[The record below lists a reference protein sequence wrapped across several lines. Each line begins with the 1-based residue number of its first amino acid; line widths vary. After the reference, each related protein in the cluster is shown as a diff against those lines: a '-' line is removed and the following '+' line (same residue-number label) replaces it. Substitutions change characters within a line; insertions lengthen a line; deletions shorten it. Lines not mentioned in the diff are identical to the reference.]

1 MTSLF
6 DYADPKGKKP
16 EALSEAEAKEELAR
30 LAKEI
35 LEHDKRYYQH
45 DTPSISDAE
54 YDALR
59 IRNEAIEKRF
69 PQLVRA
75 DSPSVRVGV
84 APLGEFSKVP
94 HSIPML
100 SLANAFTEKDV
111 NEWVERIHR
120 FLGLKE
126 DEKIEFVAEPKI
138 DGLSFSAR
146 YENGMFVQGA
156 TRGDGEVGEDI
167 TENLKTVKGVPLV
180 LEGDEIPHVLEVRGE
195 VFISRK
201 EFLRL
206 NERQEKQGKPKFVN
220 PRNAAAGSLRQL
232 GSTVTADRKL
242 GYFVYGWGEIS
253 KEFFG
258 DKVTFSDCIIALD
271 KMGFATFAR
280 TYANVI
286 WLVAGAEKLMSFY
299 NQTYQKR
306 SSTAYD
312 MDGMVYKVNRL
323 DWQEKLGFVS
333 RSPRWAIAHK
343 FPAEQAVT
351 VLEGIDIQ
359 VGRTGALTP
368 VARLKPITVGGV
380 VVSNATLHNKDEIER
395 LGVKIGDSVVVQRA
409 GDVIPQVVEVKTTRA
424 DSKEYR
430 FPTHC
435 PECGSLAAREEGE
448 VVVRCTGGLIC
459 PAQAVERLKHF
470 VSRNAFDIEGL
481 GEKQI
486 QKFWDTGLVKEP
498 ADIFKLKN
506 HEAQVKTWEGFGEK
520 SVSNLLA
527 AIEERRNIALER
539 FIFALGIRHVGDA
552 TARLFAQHYLTLD
565 AWLSA
570 MNAAGHEGEA
580 REELLAMDGVGV
592 KMAEAITGFFKE
604 PHNRELLSKLTTELN
619 VQSAQPKRTDSP
631 VSGKTVVFTGTLN
644 KMTRDAAKARAA
656 TLGAKVA
663 GSVSAKTDYVVAGED
678 AGSKLKKAT
687 ELGVKVLSE
696 DEWLAL
702 IGER

>member
-1 MTSLF
+1 MASLF
-6 DYADPKGKKP
+6 DYADPKEKKP
-16 EALSEAEAKEELAR
+16 EALSEAEARQELAR

-35 LEHDKRYYQH
+35 HAHDKRYYQ
-45 DTPSISDAE
+45 DDAPSVSDAE

-69 PQLVRA
+69 PHLVRA
-75 DSPSVRVGV
+75 DSPSTRVGA
-84 APLGEFSKVP
+84 APLEKFAKVK
-94 HSIPML
+94 HSVPML
-100 SLANAFTEKDV
+100 SLANAFTEEDV
-111 NEWVERIHR
+111 AEWLERMRR

-126 DEKIEFVAEPKI
+126 NEEIEIIAEPKI
-138 DGLSFSAR
+138 DGLSFTAR
-146 YENGMFVQGA
+146 YEKGKYVRAA

-167 TENLKTVKGVPLV
+167 TANLRTIKSLPPVLKG
-180 LEGDEIPHVLEVRGE
+180 EGIPAVLEVRGE
-195 VFISRK
+195 VYINRNDFM
-201 EFLRL
+201 RL
-206 NERQEKQGKPKFVN
+206 NENQEAEGKPTFAN

-232 GSTVTADRKL
+232 DSSITASRPL
-242 GYFVYGWGEIS
+242 SYFVYGKGEVVGGNIGQTES
-253 KEFFG
+253 DYVHKLKDWAFETIHI
-258 DKVTFSDCIIALD
+258 DKLHGLD
-271 KMGFATFAR
+271 AVLSLYKKTGER
-280 TYANVI
+280 R
-286 WLVAGAEKLMSFY
+286 AGLK
-299 NQTYQKR
+299 
-306 SSTAYD
+306 YD
-312 MDGMVYKVNRL
+312 IDGIVYKVNSFEM
-323 DWQEKLGFVS
+323 QEKLGFVS

-368 VARLKPITVGGV
+368 VARLRPITVGGV

-409 GDVIPQVVEVKTTRA
+409 GDVIPQVVGVKTTSA
-424 DSKEYR
+424 DSKEYT
-430 FPTHC
+430 FPTQC
-435 PECGSLAAREEGE
+435 PECGSLATREEGE

-506 HEAQVKTWEGFGEK
+506 HEAQIKTWEGFGEK
-520 SVSNLLA
+520 SVNNLLA
-527 AIEERRNIALER
+527 AIEERRTIALER

-565 AWLSA
+565 AWLGA
-570 MNAAGHEGEA
+570 MKAAGHEGEA
-580 REELLAMDGVGV
+580 REELLAMDGVGE

-604 PHNRELLSKLTTELN
+604 PHNRDLLSKLTAELS
-619 VQSAQPKRTDSP
+619 VLPAQPKRTDSP

-696 DEWLAL
+696 EEWLAL